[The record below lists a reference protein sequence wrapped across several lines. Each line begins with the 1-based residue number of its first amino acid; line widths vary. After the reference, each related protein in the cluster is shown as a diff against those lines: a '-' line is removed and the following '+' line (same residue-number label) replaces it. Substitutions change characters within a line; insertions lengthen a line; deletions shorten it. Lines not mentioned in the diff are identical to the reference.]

1 MQDYIPGCNILLV
14 VEQTSR
20 VVTNLGANASKRKY
34 LYKSEQRKMLA
45 AQKQI
50 VEQRQQ
56 QQRDGRSTIRVATG
70 LGTTKVMQVVETA
83 VAFGDGD
90 AIVVVIFL

>member
-34 LYKSEQRKMLA
+34 LYKSEQTKMLA

-50 VEQRQQ
+50 VEQRQ